1 DCTEFADV
9 LLPALGWGEKDGT
22 VTNSERRI
30 SHQRAFLPAPGEAKA
45 DWWMLKEVGKRM
57 GFAEQFQFET
67 AVDVFREHARLS
79 AFENQGQRDFDI
91 SALANITEQE
101 YESLQ
106 PIQWPVTENAPQ
118 GTARMFTDNHFYTAS
133 GKARMIAVDPHYP
146 QNEVDD
152 TYPLVLNTGRIRDQ
166 WHTMTRTGRA
176 PRLNAH
182 ISEPMIDMH
191 PVDAGHWQIQNKA
204 LAQVESKWGRL
215 TGRVNLTQ
223 DQRPGSIFVPIHW
236 NGQFASQARVDTLV
250 APLTDPISGQ
260 PESKHTPVNVRPFL
274 PRWHGFILSRKPLSL
289 TETAYWVKVKGQQF
303 WRYELAGE
311 NWVEQPLEW
320 IQNITEQQGE
330 WIEFSDQRAGRY
342 RAANI
347 VDNQLQTVMFLAA
360 DHYLPERGWL
370 SQLFSEETLDGAA
383 RQSLLAGRPGPG
395 QQDKGKMVCAC
406 FGVGETTI
414 KDAIRK
420 GEAKSVDDIGR
431 CLKAGTNCGSC
442 IPELKQLLANS

>member
-1 DCTEFADV
+1 
-9 LLPALGWGEKDGT
+9 
-22 VTNSERRI
+22 
-30 SHQRAFLPAPGEAKA
+30 
-45 DWWMLKEVGKRM
+45 
-57 GFAEQFQFET
+57 
-67 AVDVFREHARLS
+67 
-79 AFENQGQRDFDI
+79 
-91 SALANITEQE
+91 
-101 YESLQ
+101 
-106 PIQWPVTENAPQ
+106 
-118 GTARMFTDNHFYTAS
+118 
-133 GKARMIAVDPHYP
+133 
-146 QNEVDD
+146 
-152 TYPLVLNTGRIRDQ
+152 
-166 WHTMTRTGRA
+166 
-176 PRLNAH
+176 
-182 ISEPMIDMH
+182 MH